1 MKVNSQVTV
10 VIATLETFGN
20 IISFLTWAIW
30 TKITGGNPSF
40 LMVFQ
45 GLLLN
50 FVLLPYTF
58 LMNTRYN
65 KNRIIEGG
73 WKVVIQNVKFSSE
86 RKARLNQ
93 KLSRLKQNPWKNK
106 IEPSIYIVEYDKK
119 PMNEVCTITIPKDS
133 DSISSDI
140 DSDDNKN
147 TNITIVTTLPEFHIA
162 AKQPHQVEEDESP
175 HCSKDI
181 SQSLTP
187 RQLMDFSLVRE
198 RLISDLLKTSEV
210 EGLYVRNLMRLI
222 RLEDAMKKG
231 EAIQNIEF
239 IEEDDI
245 FPNMP
250 HFVGNPERKQS
261 MRMIMIQRLMNEMD
275 DDMTYHESF
284 EEFMDMEENFVEN
297 GC

>member
-20 IISFLTWAIW
+20 IISLVTWVIW

-73 WKVVIQNVKFSSE
+73 WKVVIQNVKFSSK
-86 RKARLNQ
+86 RRAKLNQ
-93 KLSRLKQNPWKNK
+93 TLSRLKPNAWKNE
-106 IEPSIYIVEYDKK
+106 IEPSIYIVKYDKK
-119 PMNEVCTITIPKDS
+119 PTKEVCTITITKDS
-133 DSISSDI
+133 ESISSDI
-140 DSDDNKN
+140 ASDDNKN
-147 TNITIVTTLPEFHIA
+147 TNITIVTTLPEFHIV
-162 AKQPHQVEEDESP
+162 AKQPQQIEEDENP
-175 HCSKDI
+175 QCSKDI

-231 EAIQNIEF
+231 EAIQNVEF

-261 MRMIMIQRLMNEMD
+261 MRMIMIQRLMNEKD
-275 DDMTYHESF
+275 NNMTYHESF